1 MTHGFL
7 QSRKRCILPAHD
19 DVPDASRP
27 WCRRVYLVLEIVED
41 QKTKI
46 SCDLYNHYKSYHH
59 HNHQNHHHYYH
70 HQEYVA
76 IRLTY
81 TNYKWVTFFFQ
92 HCKVGVFIESVLVD
106 LLMIWHYFQ
115 RRNHTFGIP
124 YSHLIR
130 FNPSTWI
137 LNTSRNPVECGRTIW
152 KTHPTREKYQVSC
165 GNL

>member
-81 TNYKWVTFFFQ
+81 TNYKWVTFFLSALQGWSIYRISFGGSSHDMTLFPKKKQ
-92 HCKVGVFIESVLVD
+92 YIWYSVF
-106 LLMIWHYFQ
+106 
-115 RRNHTFGIP
+115 P
-124 YSHLIR
+124 
-130 FNPSTWI
+130 FNPF
-137 LNTSRNPVECGRTIW
+137 
-152 KTHPTREKYQVSC
+152 
-165 GNL
+165 